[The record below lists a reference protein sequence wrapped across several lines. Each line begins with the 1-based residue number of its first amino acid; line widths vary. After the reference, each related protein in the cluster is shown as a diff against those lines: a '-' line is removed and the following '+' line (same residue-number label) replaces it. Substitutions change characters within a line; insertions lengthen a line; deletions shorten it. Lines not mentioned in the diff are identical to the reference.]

1 MLKEIANQTAEL
13 SLEEREELSKSI
25 DDLVRDTPRTEWAVR
40 EFKRLMK
47 KVPKETWDTIRTHEL
62 KLTSA
67 SPRQGLRHRVTS
79 SPLA

>member
-1 MLKEIANQTAEL
+1 VLKEIANQTAEL

-47 KVPKETWDTIRTHEL
+47 KVPKETWDTMKAILVQVAVE
-62 KLTSA
+62 SA
-67 SPRQGLRHRVTS
+67 KKGLG
-79 SPLA
+79 L

>member
-1 MLKEIANQTAEL
+1 VLKEIANQTAEL

-47 KVPKETWDTIRTHEL
+47 KVPKETWDTMKAILVQVAVE
-62 KLTSA
+62 SA
-67 SPRQGLRHRVTS
+67 K
-79 SPLA
+79 